1 MTSRFVQI
9 IAAALLLITFLC
21 CLCNLQAQEI
31 DSLVQKLSTVTTT
44 KDSINIHYR
53 LAWLM
58 ANNNNGQALLHSHQ
72 GLNKSRKLNDD
83 RLISIGLSRVGIMHR
98 VGGQYDSAIHYLSE
112 ALPYAQKIENPLFP
126 TGMLFNL
133 GVVYSYKG
141 EYEKS
146 LGYYY
151 KCMEINNA
159 NDYELGNADCLNSIA
174 IVNRKLGK
182 DTEALEKYNEALT
195 LFEKANRKWDQ
206 ANVKNNIGN
215 LMSDRGDF
223 EQAMKYYMEAREINL
238 EVGDQWGM
246 CMNHIAIG
254 DLNIRNKQFPKALIN
269 FQRANFLAD
278 SLNLPKEQTEALE
291 SIGHV
296 YLELGETQKAEPIL
310 LKSVTQA
317 QELQLLEVEAKA
329 RKHLALLYE
338 NQGRFNE
345 AYYELESYTSL
356 NDSLRS
362 SEQIE
367 TINELEIRFE
377 TVKKDQQI
385 AEQNLDIERG
395 KLIVQQEKSN
405 RNKALF
411 GGGLAFL
418 LLIGVSINFRQKKR
432 LNQQR
437 LATLEKEK
445 QLASVQSFI
454 DGEEKERM
462 RIAKDLH
469 DGLNGLLAGT
479 KLQFASL
486 TDDIADKN
494 KEKYLLAIKS
504 LDNASGEVRRISHNM
519 MPQELLRFGLIE
531 ALQSYFNSINT
542 SGRLQIEFQH
552 YGMEN
557 RIVQSIELVIYRI
570 ILELINN
577 IIKHAKAS
585 EALVQLNRNEEVL
598 SITVEDDGI
607 GFDASTG
614 EFKSGIGMQN
624 LQSRVDFLDG
634 ELNIQSSQERGTF
647 VYIEVQLNKR

>member
-1 MTSRFVQI
+1 MFSPFAQI
-9 IAAALLLITFLC
+9 KLAAIVLVTFASSLQSF
-21 CLCNLQAQEI
+21 QAQEI

-44 KDSINIHYR
+44 KDSIDIHYR

-58 ANNNNGQALLHSHQ
+58 ANNNNSQALLHSHQ
-72 GLNKSRKLNDD
+72 GLQKSWKLNDD
-83 RLISIGLSRVGIMHR
+83 RRIAIGLGRVGIMHR
-98 VGGQYDSAIHYLSE
+98 VGGQYDSAIHYLTA
-112 ALPYAQKIENPLFP
+112 ALPYAQKMENPLFP
-126 TGMLFNL
+126 TGTLFNL
-133 GVVYSYKG
+133 GVVYSFKG
-141 EYEKS
+141 DYEKALS
-146 LGYYY
+146 YYY

-182 DTEALEKYNEALT
+182 ETEALEKYKEALA

-206 ANVKNNIGN
+206 ANVKSNIGN
-215 LMSDRGDF
+215 LLSDRGEFD
-223 EQAMKYYMEAREINL
+223 EAMRYYSAAREINL
-238 EVGDQWGM
+238 EINDQWGM
-246 CMNHIAIG
+246 CMNNIAIG
-254 DLNIRNKQFPKALIN
+254 DLNMLVDQFNNALEHYK
-269 FQRANFLAD
+269 RALFLAD
-278 SLNLPKEQTEALE
+278 SLDLPKEQVDALE
-291 SIGHV
+291 ATGKAYV
-296 YLELGETQKAEPIL
+296 ALGENAKAEPIL
-310 LKSVTQA
+310 LRALERA
-317 QELQLLEVEAKA
+317 QELQLLETEANA

-345 AYYELESYTSL
+345 AYGELESYTIL

-362 SEQIE
+362 IEQIE

-418 LLIGVSINFRQKKR
+418 LLIGVSINYRQKKR

-486 TDDIADKN
+486 SDDIAEKH

-552 YGMEN
+552 YGMEE

-577 IIKHAKAS
+577 IIKHANAS

-607 GFDASTG
+607 GFDTSTSG
-614 EFKSGIGMQN
+614 FKSGIGMQN
-624 LQSRVDFLDG
+624 LKSRVDFLDG